1 MTTPTVTPAVNI
13 RYPFYKDPAVK
24 VWAYVVDKE
33 AIDPLLMQQKNY
45 ILGLY
50 RTSTLSEVDIDV
62 RHQAREYGMS
72 LLKILRPLWTMFEYE
87 YKYHELFQMFDDYLP
102 YEPH

>member
-33 AIDPLLMQQKNY
+33 AIDPILLRQKDSLYEMYNHMTNTNIPLGNRQLLRQQA
-45 ILGLY
+45 ID
-50 RTSTLSEVDIDV
+50 TLE
-62 RHQAREYGMS
+62 
-72 LLKILRPLWTMFEYE
+72 LLRPLWIMFEYE
-87 YKYHELFQMFDDYLP
+87 YKYHELFRMFDECTISL
-102 YEPH
+102 